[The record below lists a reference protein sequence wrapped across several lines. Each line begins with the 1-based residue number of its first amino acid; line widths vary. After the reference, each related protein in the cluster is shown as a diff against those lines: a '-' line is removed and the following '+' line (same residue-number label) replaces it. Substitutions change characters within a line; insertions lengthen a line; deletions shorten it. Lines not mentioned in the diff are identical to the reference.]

1 MKRIK
6 YERLIWIITAVGIVL
21 TVILPF
27 ILTRTWGL
35 ITFEESSAQVGDT
48 IGGITAPVVGIVSI
62 LLLALTL
69 REQIKFNR
77 KQIKFNQM
85 QRAVNDYGMLITL
98 SEQIEKAS
106 RSIEIRISGK
116 QNGFKEIY
124 KGIENISKLPSEG
137 DDFVVENDDLEDLYL
152 QMIHLVRL
160 CLFLNNI
167 LPKFHL
173 DSEIEKNVA
182 ESINYSVDKSKDFL
196 ELFSKEKIKNR
207 GTEKLDNEDINDD
220 SNECNDDDSN
230 ECNNGESDGFSNE
243 VYTEKSIFE
252 RYKKETD
259 ELLKQLDKIGSRL

>member
-1 MKRIK
+1 MRK
-6 YERLIWIITAVGIVL
+6 YYRVIWRITAAGIVL
-21 TVILPF
+21 TVILPC
-27 ILTRTWGL
+27 ILTITLGL
-35 ITFEESSAQVGDT
+35 IAFGETSAQVGDT

-106 RSIEIRISGK
+106 RNIEIRISGE

-124 KGIENISKLPSEG
+124 KGIENISKLPSE
-137 DDFVVENDDLEDLYL
+137 DNDFVVEKNDLEDLYL
-152 QMIHLVRL
+152 QIIHLVRL

-173 DSEIEKNVA
+173 ESEVEKNVA
-182 ESINYSVDKSKDFL
+182 DSINYSVAKSIDFL
-196 ELFSKEKIKNR
+196 KLFSEEKINTRRTNKI
-207 GTEKLDNEDINDD
+207 DEDI
-220 SNECNDDDSN
+220 DDDLQ
-230 ECNNGESDGFSNE
+230 EQ
-243 VYTEKSIFE
+243 SIFE
-252 RYKKETD
+252 RNKKEAD
-259 ELLKQLDKIGSRL
+259 ELLKQLKKIYSKF

>member
-1 MKRIK
+1 MKRTK

-106 RSIEIRISGK
+106 RSIEIRICPDTSEH
-116 QNGFKEIY
+116 KEIH

-137 DDFVVENDDLEDLYL
+137 DDFVMEKNDLEDLYL
-152 QMIHLVRL
+152 QIIHLVRL

-167 LPKFHL
+167 LPNFHL

-182 ESINYSVDKSKDFL
+182 DSINYSVAKSIDFL
-196 ELFSKEKIKNR
+196 KLFSKEKIKNR
-207 GTEKLDNEDINDD
+207 GTEKMDESI
-220 SNECNDDDSN
+220 DDDLK
-230 ECNNGESDGFSNE
+230 EQ
-243 VYTEKSIFE
+243 SIFE
-252 RYKKETD
+252 KHKKETD
-259 ELLKQLDKIGSRL
+259 ELLKQLDKISSRF